1 MNIYPWQSELWARL
15 AAMRA
20 RLPHAL
26 LLQGAPGIGKL
37 DFTLALAQSLLC
49 SVPDAA
55 GVACGQCEACNWFA
69 QGNHPDFRLLE
80 PALAEQGGEEG
91 SPPGGRKSQIAVD
104 QVRDAGDFITLS
116 SHRAGLRVVLLH
128 PADALNASSA
138 NALLKMLEEPPDGV
152 LFLLVAHAPQRLLPT
167 IRSRCSRI
175 DMPVPTRAQAA
186 AWLQA
191 QAAEQ
196 AEERL
201 AYAGGSPLRALELEA
216 SQLRALHEIHQ
227 RLAQADRMDAFSVA
241 ARLAAEGMAA
251 ALELVQKW
259 VYDMLQVLLAD
270 QAPRYHPAWHQ
281 ALQALVKQVDL
292 VRLLDFQRTLTDAR
306 RLAQHPLNAELQLE
320 TLMIQYTQMFSG
332 GARA

>member
-1 MNIYPWQSELWARL
+1 
-15 AAMRA
+15 MRG

-37 DFTLALAQSLLC
+37 DFALALAQSLLC
-49 SVPDAA
+49 STPDSA
-55 GVACGQCEACNWFA
+55 GAACGRCEACNWFA

-80 PALAEQGGEEG
+80 PALVDQGGEEG
-91 SPPGGRKSQIAVD
+91 TQPGGRKSQIAVD
-104 QVRDAGDFITLS
+104 QVRDTGDFITLS

-175 DMPVPTRAQAA
+175 DMPLPTRVQAA
-186 AWLQA
+186 GWLQA

-196 AEERL
+196 VEERL

-216 SQLRALHEIHQ
+216 PQLRALHEIHQ
-227 RLAQADRMDAFSVA
+227 RLAQAGRMDAFAVA
-241 ARLAAEGMAA
+241 TRLAGEGVAA
-251 ALELVQKW
+251 ALEVVQKW
-259 VYDMLQVLLAD
+259 VYDMLQLLLAG
-270 QAPRYHPAWHQ
+270 QAPRYHPTWHES
-281 ALQALVKQVDL
+281 LQALVKQVDL
-292 VRLLDFQRTLTDAR
+292 ARLLDFQRTLTDAQ

-332 GARA
+332 DARA